1 MITQR
6 ADLKSEILLI
16 ILEIEFPVLKFKSVS
31 EVTNANGLFFN
42 LVVEN
47 CLIGMLMFTIIKAV
61 SITIWLRRNA
71 RWKKVWEISSLYY
84 SSCKGSS
91 AIYSTWLKVD
101 LKY

>member
-31 EVTNANGLFFN
+31 EVINANGLFFN

-71 RWKKVWEISSLYY
+71 RWNERVSPE
-84 SSCKGSS
+84 KG
-91 AIYSTWLKVD
+91 VGD
-101 LKY
+101 

>member
-31 EVTNANGLFFN
+31 KVTNANGLFFN

-71 RWKKVWEISSLYY
+71 RWNERVSPE
-84 SSCKGSS
+84 KG
-91 AIYSTWLKVD
+91 VGD
-101 LKY
+101 